1 MKRSIS
7 QDKRIFGMSHLALR
21 TGLALAIAS
30 STLIAGT
37 AFAET
42 AVIPKGTAPSN
53 APATKGATEVA
64 GTGSFAAQ
72 TKVEDATGKDATE
85 LTLNAGGLIMG
96 GNSRNISLTA
106 GAKLRLRR
114 GQNQIGA
121 QFFGNYARG
130 GKPGAIEDTAAN
142 LQGLLRDD
150 YFFADNFAAFLQVT
164 GRHDKFQGLD
174 FRLTIDPGVAAYLI
188 ETKKQRAWIEAGL
201 QIQHDIRNESKII
214 EDARKGLNATDPT
227 PPLPDFTATFA
238 NARVYL
244 GYENK
249 LYENVSFN
257 TGLEYIQNLHE
268 SASRYRLNFDAGL
281 AAKVSDKFSVATT
294 YTMRFENQPLP
305 NVEKTDNIV
314 AVNLLYSLF

>member
-42 AVIPKGTAPSN
+42 AVIPKSTAPTV
-53 APATKGATEVA
+53 APATKGTTEVA

-85 LTLNAGGLIMG
+85 LTFNAGGLFMS
-96 GNSRNISLTA
+96 GNSRSVSLTA

-130 GKPGAIEDTAAN
+130 GKATQVTDTAAN

-150 YFFADNFAAFLQVT
+150 YFFANNFAAFLQVT
-164 GRHDKFQGLD
+164 GRHDRFQALD
-174 FRLTIDPGVAAYLI
+174 FRLTIDPGIAAYLI
-188 ETKKQRAWIEAGL
+188 ETKKQRAWLEAGL
-201 QIQHDIRNESKII
+201 QIQHDIRNKSKLD
-214 EDARKGLNATDPT
+214 EDATKDLAPGTPPPPT
-227 PPLPDFTATFA
+227 PDLTATFA
-238 NARVYL
+238 NARFYL

-281 AAKVSDKFSVATT
+281 AAKVSDKFAVATT

-305 NVEKTDNIV
+305 NIEKADSIV
-314 AVNLLYSLF
+314 SVNLLYSLF